1 MQFSFYHIKIL
12 TLSDK
17 DNNNNVLKTFWLVFD
32 LFATSL
38 TLGIPPGSTK
48 FYVIK
53 INSKLKI
60 IKKITSQ
67 SPKINLNA
75 NTSFRDSAEY
85 NEINKISHDNKIK

>member
-38 TLGIPPGSTK
+38 TLGIP
-48 FYVIK
+48 
-53 INSKLKI
+53 
-60 IKKITSQ
+60 
-67 SPKINLNA
+67 LN
-75 NTSFRDSAEY
+75 FM
-85 NEINKISHDNKIK
+85 